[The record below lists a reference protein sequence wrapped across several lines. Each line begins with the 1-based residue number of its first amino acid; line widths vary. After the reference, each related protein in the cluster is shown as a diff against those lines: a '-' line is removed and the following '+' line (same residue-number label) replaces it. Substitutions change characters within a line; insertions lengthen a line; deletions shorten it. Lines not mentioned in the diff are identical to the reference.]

1 MDLKQEVAHHYA
13 SFRALRYKCTHLG
26 VYSTQHNSVNDT
38 YRFPLADVLWTFAMA
53 MDTYLVVFYHFDAHS
68 LHKLEIKYIG
78 AITTLTFIPALV
90 FLFVQTPEKGPIYG
104 SETVSIPQNGIS
116 QFGSKL
122 TCRLI
127 STDLVFNI
135 CELDAYPSNS
145 LLYTCLVRAASG
157 TCINSVVLTP
167 AHIL

>member
-1 MDLKQEVAHHYA
+1 VGLEQEIARLYA
-13 SFRALRYKCTHLG
+13 SFRALRYKCTHLEI
-26 VYSTQHNSVNDT
+26 YSTKYSNVDEI

-90 FLFVQTPEKGPIYG
+90 FLFIQTPEKGPIYG
-104 SETVSIPQNGIS
+104 SETVSIFQNAIPK
-116 QFGSKL
+116 FGNKL

-127 STDLVFNI
+127 PTDLVFNI
-135 CELDAYPSNS
+135 C
-145 LLYTCLVRAASG
+145 
-157 TCINSVVLTP
+157 
-167 AHIL
+167 